1 MSGYIV
7 RRALNAIPV
16 LIFVSILV
24 FALTNV
30 MSGDPVEAISG
41 GSEASLTPEAIDQ
54 LREEL
59 GLNDPLPVQYLN
71 WLRAAVSGDL
81 GKSITTNRP
90 VTEAILDR
98 LPTTLQLA
106 LVAWFIGVSISIPL
120 GILAGVNRNTW
131 IDHLAT
137 VLALGGVAMPAF
149 WMGLM
154 FILMFGVWWQVLPPS
169 GFVSVFDD
177 PAQAAKYLVLP
188 AVTLGLHQTGS
199 LTRQMRS
206 SMVEVLSQDYVRTAR
221 AKGLKERRVI
231 IMHGMRNA
239 MLPVLTVLGLQA
251 GALVGG
257 TVVIEQVFAIPG
269 MGRLALTSV
278 LSQDIPV
285 IQGVVLVSAIAVLTA
300 NLVTDLL
307 YGVLD
312 PRIRHGR

>member
-1 MSGYIV
+1 MSGYVI
-7 RRALNAIPV
+7 RRLLNAIPV
-16 LIFVSILV
+16 LLLVSVMV

-41 GSEASLTPEAIDQ
+41 GSEATLTPEAIEQ

-59 GLNDPLPVQYLN
+59 GLTDPLPVQYIR
-71 WLRAAVSGDL
+71 WLGNAVRGDL
-81 GKSITTNRP
+81 GTSITANRP
-90 VTEAILDR
+90 VTEVLGDR

-106 LVAWFIGVSISIPL
+106 VVAWLIAVAISLPL
-120 GILAGVNRNTW
+120 GILAGVKRNTW
-131 IDHLAT
+131 VDHLAT
-137 VLALGGVAMPAF
+137 IIALGGVAMPAF

-154 FILMFGVWWQVLPPS
+154 FILVFGVWWELFPPS
-169 GFVSVFDD
+169 GFVSLFDD
-177 PAQAAKYLVLP
+177 PLTAVRYLALP

-221 AKGLKERRVI
+221 AKGLHERRVI
-231 IMHGMRNA
+231 ILHGMRNA

-269 MGRLALTSV
+269 MGRLALTAV
-278 LSQDIPV
+278 FAQDIPV
-285 IQGVVLVSAIAVLTA
+285 IQGVVLVAAVAVLAA
-300 NLVTDLL
+300 NLLTDLM
-307 YGVLD
+307 YVVFD
-312 PRIRHGR
+312 PRIRYGS